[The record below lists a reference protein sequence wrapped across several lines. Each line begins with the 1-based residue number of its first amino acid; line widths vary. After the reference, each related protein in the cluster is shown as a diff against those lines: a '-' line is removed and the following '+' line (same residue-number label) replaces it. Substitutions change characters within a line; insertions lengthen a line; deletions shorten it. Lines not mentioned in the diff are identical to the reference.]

1 MPKSKRRRTKGSSKC
16 YFREFGEGVGPDS
29 TGKMN
34 SLGTGNNNPARTPQR
49 FGAHPRGA
57 HSAILGPCAG
67 CVGVPARARGRA
79 GGAFECAFWVQ
90 ITRRYEIGASGW
102 LPEGTHTPTATAQP
116 LGRLA
121 APQRTDDPP
130 VGSCVVE
137 GAGEGREAPVR
148 RPHSTLALWLLAVA
162 TGQPSGG
169 GPRSR
174 KICHIFPKLGRRPCH
189 AVIGQCG
196 IARSMQ

>member
-1 MPKSKRRRTKGSSKC
+1 M
-16 YFREFGEGVGPDS
+16 GPDS

-49 FGAHPRGA
+49 FGAHPTGA
-57 HSAILGPCAG
+57 HSANFGPCAG
-67 CVGVPARARGRA
+67 GVGVLARARGRA

-102 LPEGTHTPTATAQP
+102 LQGGHHTPTATAQP

-121 APQRTDDPP
+121 APQRTGDPP

-137 GAGEGREAPVR
+137 GAGEGRGAPVR

-162 TGQPSGG
+162 TGQPSSGARARVKYVTFSPNLAGAQVMECIIGVRNSSKIYRAVWEVGG
-169 GPRSR
+169 GR
-174 KICHIFPKLGRRPCH
+174 G
-189 AVIGQCG
+189 V
-196 IARSMQ
+196 